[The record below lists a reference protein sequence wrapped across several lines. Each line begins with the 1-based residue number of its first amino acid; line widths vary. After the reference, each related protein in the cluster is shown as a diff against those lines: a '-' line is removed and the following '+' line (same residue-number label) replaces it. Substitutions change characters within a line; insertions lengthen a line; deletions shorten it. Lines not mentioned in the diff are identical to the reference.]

1 MRRALLIAV
10 CGVAVLAAAPALA
23 QPADAARVD
32 RTIADVGSAY
42 YGFERLSV
50 TSEDGARVY
59 RVWIATPKRPALPG
73 GYPVAWLLDGDAAL
87 ARIDEA
93 LLARLDAGD
102 PPVIVTIGYEG
113 DRQFDVLARAFD
125 YTPPL
130 SDGPALDP
138 AGRPGGGA
146 DAFLTLLQDR
156 IAPEVVRRVAVD
168 PARSLIWGHSY
179 GGLCVLH
186 AALTRP
192 DAYHAFVAASP
203 SLWWGYGAVLKD
215 APPFLA
221 RSSRPDLALTLLV
234 GEDEVR
240 GRGSRPH
247 THPMW
252 TSVPAGAT
260 HYLADQLA
268 GAGVDVRFGELPGQ
282 GHGGMLAA
290 SLIPTLLSL
299 AGVAPAPGEPL

>member
-23 QPADAARVD
+23 QPAAAARVD

-59 RVWIATPKRPALPG
+59 RVWIATPKRPAPPG

-87 ARIDEA
+87 TRIDEG
-93 LLARLDAGD
+93 LLARLDGGD

-156 IAPEVVRRVAVD
+156 IAPEVARRVAVD

-221 RSSRPDLALTLLV
+221 RSSRPRPGPDPAGGRGRGARARVSTAHPIRC
-234 GEDEVR
+234 GPRFPQARRMIWRTNWR
-240 GRGSRPH
+240 GRGS
-247 THPMW
+247 M
-252 TSVPAGAT
+252 
-260 HYLADQLA
+260 
-268 GAGVDVRFGELPGQ
+268 FGSANCRARVTAECWP
-282 GHGGMLAA
+282 
-290 SLIPTLLSL
+290 PR
-299 AGVAPAPGEPL
+299 

>member
-1 MRRALLIAV
+1 
-10 CGVAVLAAAPALA
+10 AAPALA
-23 QPADAARVD
+23 QPAAAARVN
-32 RTIADVGSAY
+32 RTIADVGSAFY
-42 YGFERLSV
+42 RFERLSV

-59 RVWIATPKRPALPG
+59 RVWIATPKRPAPAG

-87 ARIDEA
+87 ARIDDG

-130 SDGPALDP
+130 LDGPALDP

-156 IAPEVVRRVAVD
+156 IAPEVARRVAVD

-192 DAYHAFVAASP
+192 DAYRAFVAASP
-203 SLWWGYGAVLKD
+203 SLWWGYGAVLKE

-221 RSSRPDLALTLLV
+221 RSSRPDLVLTLLV

-260 HYLADQLA
+260 HDLAAQLA

>member
-1 MRRALLIAV
+1 MSRSIRRAA
-10 CGVAVLAAAPALA
+10 
-23 QPADAARVD
+23 
-32 RTIADVGSAY
+32 
-42 YGFERLSV
+42 
-50 TSEDGARVY
+50 
-59 RVWIATPKRPALPG
+59 
-73 GYPVAWLLDGDAAL
+73 
-87 ARIDEA
+87 
-93 LLARLDAGD
+93 
-102 PPVIVTIGYEG
+102 
-113 DRQFDVLARAFD
+113 
-125 YTPPL
+125 
-130 SDGPALDP
+130 
-138 AGRPGGGA
+138 
-146 DAFLTLLQDR
+146 
-156 IAPEVVRRVAVD
+156 
-168 PARSLIWGHSY
+168 LIWGHSY

-260 HYLADQLA
+260 HDLADQLA
-268 GAGVDVRFGELPGQ
+268 GAGSMCGSANCRARATAECWP
-282 GHGGMLAA
+282 
-290 SLIPTLLSL
+290 PR
-299 AGVAPAPGEPL
+299 